1 MQINDVHRGIQK
13 HKARKRVGRGIG
25 SGHGKTAGRG
35 DKGHS
40 AHSGHAKRFAFEGGQ
55 KQAFRRVAKFGFSNN
70 FFTRRVAEIN
80 VSVLEARFESGAVVD
95 EAALREK
102 GLVKGEW
109 DGIKILAKGD
119 LTKKLTVKATDF
131 SAGAEAKITAV
142 GGSVER
148 VL

>member
-1 MQINDVHRGIQK
+1 MQINDVHKGVQK
-13 HKARKRVGRGIG
+13 HKARKRVGRGPG

-70 FFTRRVAEIN
+70 YFAARVAIIN
-80 VSVLEARFESGAVVD
+80 LSTLDQKYEAGETVD
-95 EAALREK
+95 EQSLRAK

-109 DGIKILAKGD
+109 DSIKLLAKGD
-119 LTKKLTVKATDF
+119 LTKKLTVKVPQL
-131 SAGAEAKITAV
+131 SASAEAKIKAL
-142 GGSVER
+142 GGTVER
-148 VL
+148 VV

>member
-13 HKARKRVGRGIG
+13 NKSRKRVGRGIG

-70 FFTRRVAEIN
+70 FFTRRVAEVN
-80 VSVLEARFESGAVVD
+80 VSALEARFESGAVVD
-95 EAALREK
+95 EAALRAA

-109 DGIKILAKGD
+109 DSVKILAKGE
-119 LTKKLTVKATDF
+119 LTKKLTVKVNDF

-142 GGSVER
+142 GGTVER

>member
-1 MQINDVHRGIQK
+1 MQINDVHHGIQK

-70 FFTRRVAEIN
+70 FFTRRMAEIN
-80 VSVLEARFESGAVVD
+80 VSVLEARFENGSVVD

-119 LTKKLTVKATDF
+119 LKKKLTVKVTDF
-131 SAGAEAKITAV
+131 SASAEAKIKAV
-142 GGSVER
+142 GGTVER
-148 VL
+148 VH

>member
-13 HKARKRVGRGIG
+13 NKSRKRVGRGIG

-70 FFTRRVAEIN
+70 FFTRRVAEVN
-80 VSVLEARFESGAVVD
+80 VSALEARFESGAVVD
-95 EAALREK
+95 EAALRAA

-109 DGIKILAKGD
+109 DSVKILAKGE
-119 LTKKLTVKATDF
+119 LTKKLTVKVNDF
-131 SAGAEAKITAV
+131 
-142 GGSVER
+142 
-148 VL
+148 

>member
-13 HKARKRVGRGIG
+13 NKSRKRVGRGIG

-70 FFTRRVAEIN
+70 FFTRRVAEVN
-80 VSVLEARFESGAVVD
+80 VSALEARFESGAVVD
-95 EAALREK
+95 EAALRAA

-109 DGIKILAKGD
+109 DSVKILAKGE
-119 LTKKLTVKATDF
+119 LTKKLTVKVNDF
-131 SAGAEAKITAV
+131 SAGAEAKIPAV
-142 GGSVER
+142 GGTVER

>member
-1 MQINDVHRGIQK
+1 MQINDVHHGIQK

-70 FFTRRVAEIN
+70 FFTRRMAEIN
-80 VSVLEARFESGAVVD
+80 VSVLEARFENGAVVD

-131 SAGAEAKITAV
+131 SAGAETKIKAV

-148 VL
+148 IH

>member
-13 HKARKRVGRGIG
+13 NKARKRVGRGIG

-55 KQAFRRVAKFGFSNN
+55 KQAFRRVAKFGFSNKYHA
-70 FFTRRVAEIN
+70 TTVAIVN
-80 VSVLEARFESGAVVD
+80 LAVLEERFEAGSVVD
-95 EAALREK
+95 EAALRGK

-109 DGIKILAKGD
+109 DSIKILGNGT
-119 LTKKLTVKATDF
+119 LTKKLSVKANDF
-131 SAGAEAKITAV
+131 SASAEAKIVAA

-148 VL
+148 VV

>member
-70 FFTRRVAEIN
+70 FFTRRMAEIN
-80 VSVLEARFESGAVVD
+80 VSVLEARFENGAVVD

-119 LTKKLTVKATDF
+119 LTKKLTVKVTDL
-131 SAGAEAKITAV
+131 SAGAEAKIKAV

-148 VL
+148 VH

>member
-1 MQINDVHRGIQK
+1 MQINDVHRGIK
-13 HKARKRVGRGIG
+13 KNKSRKRVGRGIG

-70 FFTRRVAEIN
+70 FFTRRVAEVN
-80 VSVLEARFESGAVVD
+80 VSALEARFESGAVVD
-95 EAALREK
+95 EAALRAA

-109 DGIKILAKGD
+109 DSVKILAKGE
-119 LTKKLTVKATDF
+119 LTKKLTVKVNDF

-142 GGSVER
+142 GGTVER

>member
-13 HKARKRVGRGIG
+13 HKARKRVGRGLG

-70 FFTRRVAEIN
+70 FFTRRMAEIN

-119 LTKKLTVKATDF
+119 LSKKLTVKATDF
-131 SAGAEAKITAV
+131 SAGAEAKIQAA